1 MATDDKTVK
10 YIVSDEISATLCRM
24 KLIVDNS
31 TNPVEVFLATQVSGI
46 LDNVMLDVT
55 NMLTNPSLEETAK
68 RFYDDLVARRKQ

>member
-1 MATDDKTVK
+1 MAKDDKTVK

-46 LDNVMLDVT
+46 LDNVMLDIT

>member
-10 YIVSDEISATLCRM
+10 YIVADEVNATLCRM
-24 KLIVDNS
+24 KIIVDNS

-46 LDNVMLDVT
+46 LDNVMLDIT
-55 NMLTNPSLEETAK
+55 NMLNNPSLKDTAQ

>member
-46 LDNVMLDVT
+46 LDNVMLDIT

>member
-1 MATDDKTVK
+1 MSTDDKTVK

-31 TNPVEVFLATQVSGI
+31 TNPVEVFLATQVSDI
-46 LDNVMLDVT
+46 LDNVMLDIT

-68 RFYDDLVARRKQ
+68 RFYDDLVAHRKQ

>member
-1 MATDDKTVK
+1 MSTDDKTVK

-46 LDNVMLDVT
+46 LDNVMLDIT

-68 RFYDDLVARRKQ
+68 RFYDDLVAHRKQ